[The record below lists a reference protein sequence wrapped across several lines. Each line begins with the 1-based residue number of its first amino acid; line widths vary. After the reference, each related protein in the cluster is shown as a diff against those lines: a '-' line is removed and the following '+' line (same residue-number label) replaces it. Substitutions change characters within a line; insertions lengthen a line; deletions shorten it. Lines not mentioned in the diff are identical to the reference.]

1 MLSSFTFLG
10 DGEHTF
16 LNPHEN
22 GQGWWGG
29 GGWGLGGQ
37 RDYEMMYIFADSVKQ

>member
-22 GQGWWGG
+22 EEGWGG
-29 GGWGLGGQ
+29 GWTEGL
-37 RDYEMMYIFADSVKQ
+37 